1 MEYIDNDDY
10 IFNTHSD
17 DRILQ
22 IIHFILLFI
31 TLFFYYKITVKLYSK
46 KDNVSYFIILL
57 YVLFSIIFYL
67 TYLSVS
73 NYLAIY
79 IRKNLIYNI

>member
-31 TLFFYYKITVKLYSK
+31 TLFFYFKITIKLYSK
-46 KDNVSYFIILL
+46 KDIISYFIILL

>member
-1 MEYIDNDDY
+1 MEYIDKDDY
-10 IFNTHSD
+10 IFNTDSD
-17 DRILQ
+17 DKVLQ
-22 IIHFILLFI
+22 RIHFILLFI
-31 TLFFYYKITVKLYSK
+31 TLFFYFKITVKLYSK
-46 KDNVSYFIILL
+46 KDDVSYFIILL
-57 YVLFSIIFYL
+57 YVIFSIIFYF

>member
-1 MEYIDNDDY
+1 MEYIDKDDY
-10 IFNTHSD
+10 IFNTDSD
-17 DRILQ
+17 DKVLQ
-22 IIHFILLFI
+22 RIHFILLFI
-31 TLFFYYKITVKLYSK
+31 TLFFYFKITVKLYSK
-46 KDNVSYFIILL
+46 KNTISYFIILL